1 MALTVG
7 LVPVKIQNPRAS
19 LNTEYLV
26 EREHLGIELKC
37 SVSMTLWHLQSQ
49 SKIPIFYE

>member
-1 MALTVG
+1 MELIVG
-7 LVPVKIQNPRAS
+7 LVPVKVQNPCAS

-26 EREHLGIELKC
+26 GRKHLGFELKC

-49 SKIPIFYE
+49 NKIPIFCE